1 MAKMGRPPKI
11 PTGMVAEL
19 DGVSRPTRNKR
30 FRAFKN
36 LVDRG
41 QRDPNWWCANTL
53 GARFW
58 RAQQAILRS
67 VRDHERT
74 AVPAAFGV
82 GKTFVA
88 AHAAHWFLYNHY
100 PSKVITTAPTNRQ
113 VKDLLWREIRAA
125 HKRAQRPLGGDPLTQ
140 ELTLEDDWFMT
151 GFATKDYDPDRFTG
165 YHAPSLLVIFDQAA
179 GIPRSIWEAAEGLM
193 TSAHVRWLAIGNT
206 TDASSEFANICMP
219 DRRSDFGEWNV
230 IHIAADESPNVR
242 AGKNIFPGLIAY
254 DWVEKRSAIWPPGSP
269 LFRVFVKAEFVDSSE
284 MVLIPS
290 HCVSDILKNDD
301 IEPDY
306 SDIRI
311 GVDVA
316 WTGTDI
322 TVWHVMAGPR
332 LLTIKIDA
340 GNNDPSGV
348 ARETLYLAG
357 LIQSKV
363 GVPVHDIRVDVI
375 GIGAGVYSRCIE
387 YELPTTAINS
397 SERADDENHLANVR
411 AEMGWALRQS
421 AEAGDISFKPL
432 WPTEPTYMD
441 MLRQELLAI
450 RYKIDPSGRIILEK
464 KDELKRRLR
473 RSPNFYDAAA
483 MSGAGA
489 GFVPHIT
496 FVNTIEM
503 TAEEREEQE
512 QKFMD
517 KLFARDFDIE
527 EDFQDVD
534 VINY

>member
-1 MAKMGRPPKI
+1 MTSPQTKL
-11 PTGMVAEL
+11 TGFPEL
-19 DGVSRPTRNKR
+19 DQVSRPTRRKR
-30 FRAFKN
+30 VKQYKS
-36 LVDRG
+36 LLEKG
-41 QRDPNWWCANTL
+41 QQYPRWWVREVL
-53 GARFW
+53 GAKLW
-58 RAQQAILRS
+58 HKQEEILRS
-67 VRDHERT
+67 IRDHERT
-74 AVPAAFGV
+74 SVPAAFGV
-82 GKTFVA
+82 GKTFIA

-100 PSKVITTAPTNRQ
+100 PSKVISTAPTNRQ
-113 VKDLLWREIRAA
+113 VKDLLWREIRTA
-125 HKRAQRPLGGDPLTQ
+125 HKKALRPLGGTMLTQ
-140 ELTLEDDWFMT
+140 ELTLDEEWFAT

-165 YHAPSLLVIFDQAA
+165 YHAPSILVIFDQSA
-179 GIPRSIWEAAEGLM
+179 GIPRAIWEAAEGLM

-219 DRRSDFGEWNV
+219 DRVSDFGHWNN
-230 IHIAADESPNVR
+230 IHIPADMSPNVK
-242 AGKNIFPGLIAY
+242 AGKNLYPGLVAY
-254 DWVEKRSAIWPPGSP
+254 DWVQKRSAIWPPGSP
-269 LFRVFVKAEFVDSSE
+269 LFRIFVKAEFVDSSE

-290 HCVSDILKNDD
+290 HQVSEMLKNEDV
-301 IEPDY
+301 EPDY
-306 SDIRI
+306 DDIRI

-316 WTGTDI
+316 WTGTDM

-332 LLTIKIDA
+332 LLTVKIDA

-348 ARETLYLAG
+348 ARETLYLCG
-357 LIQSKV
+357 LIESKT
-363 GVPVHDIRVDVI
+363 GVKVSDVRVDVI

-397 SERADDENHLANVR
+397 AERADDAEHLANVR

-432 WPTEPTYMD
+432 WPTEPTYVD

-464 KDELKRRLR
+464 KDELKKRLR

-489 GFVPHIT
+489 GFIPQIS

-503 TAEEREEQE
+503 SAEEREEAHQE
-512 QKFMD
+512 FED
-517 KLFARDFDIE
+517 KLFARKFDIE

-534 VINY
+534 AIYH